1 MTGPAATGVYRR
13 LSSLIKPYRGGLSVA
28 VVLGVFSSGLA
39 LAQPMVI
46 GSLVGKITAGA
57 PATVPALS
65 LAALFV
71 TDLVLGGVE
80 VYLLGRAGATLVLD
94 SRRRVVRSLLRAPL
108 GLHLRRQRGDL
119 FSVAVADTDLLK
131 TSLMQ
136 GLLNLVVSTLMV
148 VGSVVLMT
156 IIDPVLTVSTLGV
169 LLLAGLATMAVARR
183 VRAVGV
189 ETRERV
195 GAFAGALQRA
205 IGAIRTVK
213 LSRAEDREETR
224 IGQFATDAYGIG
236 MRGVR
241 LESLMAPIMNLG
253 IQAAFAAVFTVGAF
267 RLVGGAMDTA
277 HFSSYLLYLLY
288 LIAPLIS
295 LFSALA
301 QIQLGLAA
309 MIRVDALAAE
319 PEEAGGAADVVPM
332 TDPALSFDHVT
343 FGYQPG
349 SPTVRGLTFDI
360 PRRGFVAVVGP
371 SGAGKSTIFALAERL
386 WDVDSGRILLAG
398 QDIRDL
404 PLRALRGRVGYV
416 EQDAPVVDGTIREN
430 LVFAKPD
437 ATEEQIADAIDKAN
451 LRCWID
457 SLDNGLD
464 TEVGEAGTA
473 ISGGE
478 RQRLAIARML
488 LLRPDVLLLDEA
500 TSQLDTE
507 AEIALGNSIAAAS
520 TDCAVV
526 AIAHRMA
533 TVVAADRILVVDD
546 GRLQAVGDH
555 ESLLATNELYQ
566 RLVHTQLGGT
576 DDWDPDAATG
586 TELAG
591 RI

>member
-1 MTGPAATGVYRR
+1 
-13 LSSLIKPYRGGLSVA
+13 
-28 VVLGVFSSGLA
+28 
-39 LAQPMVI
+39 
-46 GSLVGKITAGA
+46 
-57 PATVPALS
+57 
-65 LAALFV
+65 
-71 TDLVLGGVE
+71 
-80 VYLLGRAGATLVLD
+80 
-94 SRRRVVRSLLRAPL
+94 
-108 GLHLRRQRGDL
+108 
-119 FSVAVADTDLLK
+119 
-131 TSLMQ
+131 
-136 GLLNLVVSTLMV
+136 
-148 VGSVVLMT
+148 
-156 IIDPVLTVSTLGV
+156 
-169 LLLAGLATMAVARR
+169 
-183 VRAVGV
+183 
-189 ETRERV
+189 
-195 GAFAGALQRA
+195 
-205 IGAIRTVK
+205 
-213 LSRAEDREETR
+213 
-224 IGQFATDAYGIG
+224 
-236 MRGVR
+236 
-241 LESLMAPIMNLG
+241 
-253 IQAAFAAVFTVGAF
+253 
-267 RLVGGAMDTA
+267 
-277 HFSSYLLYLLY
+277 
-288 LIAPLIS
+288 
-295 LFSALA
+295 
-301 QIQLGLAA
+301 

-507 AEIALGNSIAAAS
+507 AELALGNSIAAAS

>member
-1 MTGPAATGVYRR
+1 MAAPVAGVYRR
-13 LSSLIKPYRGGLSVA
+13 LFSLIRPYRAGLSVA
-28 VVLGVFSSGLA
+28 VVLGLISSGLA

-46 GSLVGKITAGA
+46 GALVGKIVAGA
-57 PATVPALS
+57 PATVPAL
-65 LAALFV
+65 ALGGLFL
-71 TDLVLGGVE
+71 TDLVIGGVE
-80 VYLLGRAGATLVLD
+80 VYLLGRAGASLVLD
-94 SRRRVVRSLLRAPL
+94 SRRRVVRRLLRAPL

-119 FSVAVADTDLLK
+119 FTAAVADTDLLK

-136 GLLNLVVSTLMV
+136 GLLNLVVSALMV

-156 IIDPVLTVSTLGV
+156 VIDPVLTLSTLAV
-169 LLLAGLATMAVARR
+169 LLLSGMATLIVAKR
-183 VRAVGV
+183 VRAAGV

-195 GAFAGALQRA
+195 GDFASSLQRA

-213 LSRAEDREETR
+213 LSRAEEREEAR
-224 IGQFATDAYGIG
+224 IGEFAGAAFHTG

-241 LESLMAPIMNLG
+241 LESAMAPIMNLG
-253 IQAAFAAVFTVGAF
+253 IQGSFAAVFTVGAF
-267 RLVGGAMDTA
+267 RLAGGSVDTA

-295 LFSALA
+295 LFTAFA
-301 QIQLGLAA
+301 QIQLGFAA
-309 MIRVDALAAE
+309 MLRVDAVADV
-319 PEEAGGAADVVPM
+319 PEETGGTSEPKPM
-332 TDPALSFDHVT
+332 TGTALSFEDVT

-349 SPTVRGLTFDI
+349 VPTVRGLTFDI

-371 SGAGKSTIFALAERL
+371 SGAGKSTIFTLVERL

-404 PLRALRGRVGYV
+404 SLRDLRGRVGYV

-437 ATEEQIADAIDKAN
+437 ATEEQLADAVAKAN
-451 LRCWID
+451 LRRWID
-457 SLDNGLD
+457 GLEHGLD
-464 TEVGEAGTA
+464 TEVGESGTA

-478 RQRLAIARML
+478 RQRIAIARML
-488 LLRPDVLLLDEA
+488 LLRPEILLLDEA

-507 AEIALGNSIAAAS
+507 AEIALGTSIAAVSA
-520 TDCAVV
+520 DCAVL

-533 TVVAADRILVVDD
+533 TVVAADRILVVDE

-555 ESLLATNELYQ
+555 ESLVATNELYQ
-566 RLVHTQLGGT
+566 RLVRTQLGGT
-576 DDWDPDAATG
+576 EQGNWAVE

-591 RI
+591 RIR